1 MISNYNC
8 EAKVPY
14 WADKAMKTAAGVF
27 RLQTMAL
34 AVVSLVA
41 VNLASPAN
49 SAGNQSCS
57 ENGIAEVAELCPAK
71 DVAPG
76 NNTEKSAAATNP
88 GLPFRIS
95 VDGEVNA
102 GSETGADAERKTD
115 LELEKVDIQ
124 VKFDGLN
131 SAQILSVH
139 ADAPQGDAGPVRF
152 KAHTNYAGFLKR
164 GEVRIYKS
172 EQEGLTSDAAK
183 PEEII
188 DLDADGVA
196 TWDPAGRKRQD
207 YVYVLRVY
215 NDAGAYDETAF
226 RSMTAQPALVD
237 PAEFVSGGAGKDPTE
252 DMAKVRNIAVNGG
265 AVTVFGS
272 NVPQGYDVKVLGW
285 PVLADQDN
293 KFLFQQILP
302 PGEHDIDIAVSG
314 GNGDGLKFTRQVN
327 IPKND
332 WFYVGIAD
340 LTVGRR
346 FGDYI
351 EAAAP
356 GEYDKTYTK
365 GRLAFYLKGKVKGKY
380 LITAAADTGEGPV
393 EDMFRG
399 GNSKG
404 PRDLL
409 RRLDPDDYYPIYGD
423 DSTIVEDAPTSGKV
437 YVRIDRGQSHVMW
450 GNFKTTINGT
460 TFARNERAL
469 YGAHLLY
476 KSEKTTR
483 LGSPKTSVEAFAA
496 EPGTIPQRDDFR
508 GTGGSAY
515 FLKRQDITTG
525 SEQVAIERR
534 NRLTG
539 EVVSR
544 QILSEGKDY
553 SIDYFQGVIILKQP
567 LNSTA
572 SGSTSVVGGAA
583 SGEELHLVV
592 NYEATP
598 AIGKELGQ
606 TYGGRGEQW
615 LGDHVRIGA
624 TGMSETV
631 NGERSEK
638 IEADLLLRKSEN
650 TEIQFE
656 IAQSK
661 GRGVGQAFSTDGG
674 LTFVDELVAGT
685 ANEKALAYRMRGKAD
700 LGELT
705 GGKWQGGIEGYY
717 EFRDAGFTALDG
729 ETLEKTQSFG
739 VGMYVDFNE
748 DVRGRISA
756 EGKKVGTSKK
766 YLRARAEFEAEIN
779 ENWTLLAGINWTS
792 YREPGKQYH
801 NGDALDIG
809 ARLTRKI
816 DEDTS
821 IYAFAQAT
829 VAIKGD
835 RLRNNRVGIGAETRL
850 TERLSVGGEVSYGT
864 TGVGAAL
871 TLNYEKDADTS
882 YFVGYKLDPDRDLLE
897 ESTTSLIGSDN
908 GVLTAGANV
917 RLNEWTTAFTESNAD
932 LFGRSRKLSHIYG
945 LTFTPDE
952 IWSVS
957 LGMAIGTIDDPNSSD
972 FDRKAF
978 TARAGYATDTV
989 KISLNGEVR
998 FEDSEDN
1005 SRDRTTWLIQ
1015 ADGSVKT
1022 SDNWRLIG
1030 HLDALFSNSD
1040 QSDILDG
1047 KYIEASLGAAYRPIE
1062 NDRLNLLFRYT
1073 YLYDLP
1079 GAQQINADGNI
1090 LGPAQK
1096 SHILSVDAS
1105 YDINDWLTVGAKYG
1119 YRNGYVSATR
1129 DPALFTASSAHLGI
1143 LRADIA
1149 IINNWDILVEGR
1161 VLYGVEAKQTEFGA
1175 LAAVYRHFG
1184 DNMKV
1189 GVGYNFGSFSDDL
1202 ADLTHDDSGVFLNVI
1217 GKF

>member
-1 MISNYNC
+1 
-8 EAKVPY
+8 
-14 WADKAMKTAAGVF
+14 
-27 RLQTMAL
+27 
-34 AVVSLVA
+34 
-41 VNLASPAN
+41 
-49 SAGNQSCS
+49 
-57 ENGIAEVAELCPAK
+57 
-71 DVAPG
+71 
-76 NNTEKSAAATNP
+76 
-88 GLPFRIS
+88 
-95 VDGEVNA
+95 
-102 GSETGADAERKTD
+102 
-115 LELEKVDIQ
+115 
-124 VKFDGLN
+124 
-131 SAQILSVH
+131 
-139 ADAPQGDAGPVRF
+139 
-152 KAHTNYAGFLKR
+152 
-164 GEVRIYKS
+164 
-172 EQEGLTSDAAK
+172 
-183 PEEII
+183 
-188 DLDADGVA
+188 
-196 TWDPAGRKRQD
+196 
-207 YVYVLRVY
+207 
-215 NDAGAYDETAF
+215 
-226 RSMTAQPALVD
+226 
-237 PAEFVSGGAGKDPTE
+237 
-252 DMAKVRNIAVNGG
+252 MAKTRNIAVHGG
-265 AVTVFGS
+265 AVTIYGR

-285 PVLADQDN
+285 QVPTDNEN

-302 PGEHDIDIAVSG
+302 PGEHDIDISVNG
-314 GNGDGLKFTRQVN
+314 GKSDGLQFTRQVN

-356 GEYDKTYTK
+356 GEYEKTYTK

-380 LITAAADTGEGPV
+380 LLTAAADTGEGAV

-437 YVRIDRGQSHVMW
+437 YVRLERGQSHVMW

-469 YGAHLLY
+469 YGAHLFY

-483 LGSPKTSVEAFAA
+483 LGSPKTKVEAFAA

-525 SEQVAIERR
+525 SEQVVIERR
-534 NRLTG
+534 NGLTG
-539 EVVSR
+539 EVMSR
-544 QILSEGKDY
+544 QVLLEGKDY
-553 SIDYFQGVIILKQP
+553 TIDYFQGVIILKEP
-567 LNSTA
+567 LNSSA
-572 SGSTSVVGGAA
+572 SGSTSIVGGAGSA
-583 SGEELHLVV
+583 DEQHLVV

-598 AIGKELGQ
+598 ALGKELGQ
-606 TYGGRGEQW
+606 TYGGRGEHW

-624 TGMSETV
+624 TGLSETV
-631 NGERSEK
+631 SGERNEK
-638 IEADLLLRKSEN
+638 IEADVLLRMSEK
-650 TEIQFE
+650 TEIEFE
-656 IAQSK
+656 VAESK
-661 GRGVGQAFSTDGG
+661 GRGIGQAFSTDGG
-674 LTFVDELVAGT
+674 LSFVDEMVAGS
-685 ANEKALAYRMRGKAD
+685 ANEKALAYRIRGKAD

-705 GGKWQGGIEGYY
+705 GDALSGGIDGYY
-717 EFRDAGFTALDG
+717 EFREAGFSALDG
-729 ETLEKTQSFG
+729 ESLDDVQTFG
-739 VGMYVDFNE
+739 ASAYVE
-748 DVRGRISA
+748 ISQEARLRIA
-756 EGKKVGTSKK
+756 LEGKRIGSKSDR
-766 YLRARAEFEAEIN
+766 LRAKAEFEAEIA
-779 ENWTLLAGINWTS
+779 ENWTLLAGVAWTRF
-792 YREPGKQYH
+792 REPAKEHY
-801 NGDALDIG
+801 NGDALDVG
-809 ARLTRKI
+809 ARLTYTV
-816 DEDTS
+816 DEYTS
-821 IYAFAQAT
+821 VYAFGQAT
-829 VAIKGD
+829 VVRKGD
-835 RLRNNRVGIGAETRL
+835 RLRNDRIGVGAQTQL

-864 TGVGAAL
+864 TGVGAAV

-882 YFVGYKLDPDRDLLE
+882 YFVGYKLDPDRDLLD

-957 LGMAIGTIDDPNSSD
+957 LGMAVGTIDDPNSSD
-972 FDRKAF
+972 FDRQAF
-978 TARAGYATDTV
+978 TARAGYATETV
-989 KISLNGEVR
+989 KISLNSEVR

-1005 SRDRTTWLIQ
+1005 TRDRTTWLLQ
-1015 ADGSVKT
+1015 ADGSTKT

-1047 KYIEASLGAAYRPIE
+1047 KYLEASIGASYRPIE
-1062 NDRLNLLFRYT
+1062 NDRLNLLFKYT

-1079 GAQQINADGNI
+1079 GAQQINTDGNI

-1105 YDINDWLTVGAKYG
+1105 YDINEWLTVGGKYG
-1119 YRNGYVSATR
+1119 YRNGSISATR
-1129 DPALFTASSAHLGI
+1129 DPASFTPSSAHLGI

-1161 VLYGVEAKQTEFGA
+1161 VLHAVEADQTEFGA

-1202 ADLTHDDSGVFLNVI
+1202 SDLTYDDGGVFLNVI